1 MVNTRIVNCLI
12 WCWAFLMLAAGP
24 AHAFYHANEKSEDL
38 VFQRERFHG
47 TWGKGERAF
56 ALYDNFNCF
65 SAKHHQG
72 PAIYPSS
79 DKFVPADVFVC
90 NIPLRIAIR
99 QTMTV
104 EDSLAD
110 LVYRNL
116 KLKKLLEEQEAQ
128 KERALEVLAGLR
140 VPFVDFRM
148 TFLEQ
153 SNRES
158 SIHKLRDRLVR
169 EQQDSLKRA
178 NSSFLTGTEYQPSL
192 RNRFRSSERGRLYL
206 ESRPLFQA
214 RERISRTGTS
224 SMPGT
229 PRASQRT
236 DGSQPASPQHE
247 AVDLAYGK
255 GGPRSWISRMTLEIG
270 QYLVSHMIE
279 AVIYGFLLLFV
290 IDMLISKRSRRDR

>member
-1 MVNTRIVNCLI
+1 M
-12 WCWAFLMLAAGP
+12 A
-24 AHAFYHANEKSEDL
+24 
-38 VFQRERFHG
+38 
-47 TWGKGERAF
+47 
-56 ALYDNFNCF
+56 
-65 SAKHHQG
+65 
-72 PAIYPSS
+72 
-79 DKFVPADVFVC
+79 PADVFVC

-128 KERALEVLAGLR
+128 KEWALEVMAGLR

-158 SIHKLRDRLVR
+158 SIHKLRDKLVR

-178 NSSFLTGTEYQPSL
+178 KSLFLTGTEYQPSL
-192 RNRFRSSERGRLYL
+192 RNRFRSSERGPLYL

-214 RERISRTGTS
+214 REWISRTGTS

-236 DGSQPASPQHE
+236 DDSQHVSPQHE
-247 AVDLAYGK
+247 AVDLAYDK
-255 GGPRSWISRMTLEIG
+255 GGLRSWISRMILEIG
-270 QYLVSHMIE
+270 QYLDSHRIE
-279 AVIYGFLLLFV
+279 VGIYGFFLLFV
-290 IDMLISKRSRRDR
+290 INMLISKRSR